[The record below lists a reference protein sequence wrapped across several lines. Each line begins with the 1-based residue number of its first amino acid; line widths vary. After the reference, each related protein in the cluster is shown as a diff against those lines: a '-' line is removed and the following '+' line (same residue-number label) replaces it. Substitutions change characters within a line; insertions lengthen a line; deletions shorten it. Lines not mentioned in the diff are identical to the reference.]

1 MNGIISPILRLYNR
15 DSSLKLNYLVSKLIK
30 IVASEENLVNFAS

>member
-1 MNGIISPILRLYNR
+1 MFSVCIIEISH
-15 DSSLKLNYLVSKLIK
+15 KLNYLVNKLIK

>member
-1 MNGIISPILRLYNR
+1 MNGIISPISRLINR
-15 DSSLKLNYLVSKLIK
+15 ILSQKLNYLVSKLIK